1 MTVQIDVKN
10 DIIGADSEPMY
21 QFFGM
26 NYVAPEQI
34 QNALASAKVKEDIEI
49 DIDSNGG
56 EVSAASQIYS
66 MLKAYP
72 GQVNVFIQGIAASAA
87 SIIAMA
93 GDKISISPTAQIMIH
108 KCLAAT
114 DSANADELRQ
124 MAAQNDSVDIGIANA
139 YMLKT
144 GMSQSDLFQLMS
156 NQTFMDAKTA
166 IDKGFADEMA
176 FTSKTQTASD
186 KAPVFANSIA
196 KLPSRETIDKFNL
209 LMGKAKAFD
218 KISKAQIPLEEDSE
232 EVAPKENKKTNS
244 QPSLRQ
250 RKLAIL
256 LGDKK

>member
-1 MTVQIDVKN
+1 
-10 DIIGADSEPMY
+10 
-21 QFFGM
+21 
-26 NYVAPEQI
+26 
-34 QNALASAKVKEDIEI
+34 
-49 DIDSNGG
+49 
-56 EVSAASQIYS
+56 
-66 MLKAYP
+66 
-72 GQVNVFIQGIAASAA
+72 
-87 SIIAMA
+87 
-93 GDKISISPTAQIMIH
+93 
-108 KCLAAT
+108 AT

-218 KISKAQIPLEEDSE
+218 KISEAQILQ
-232 EVAPKENKKTNS
+232 KKI
-244 QPSLRQ
+244 Q
-250 RKLAIL
+250 RKLHQ
-256 LGDKK
+256 KKIKKLIVSHR